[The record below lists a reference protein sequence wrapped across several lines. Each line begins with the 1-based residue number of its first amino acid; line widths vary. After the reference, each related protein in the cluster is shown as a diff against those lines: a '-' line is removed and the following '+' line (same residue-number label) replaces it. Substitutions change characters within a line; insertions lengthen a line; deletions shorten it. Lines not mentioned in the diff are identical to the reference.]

1 MANEAFNNQAFQ
13 QFLGE
18 RKLMGS
24 QCGSCQAL
32 YLPPRPLCPNCYAEA
47 MSWVELS
54 GQAELR
60 AFTVVS
66 IATTAMIEAGY
77 GRDNPYCAGIVQ
89 LDEGPSISAQ
99 ILGVDPKKPE
109 TIQIGT
115 PLRVAYIDR
124 GEGEEKKSFLA
135 FEANNDQ

>member
-13 QFLGE
+13 QFLGK

-24 QCGSCQAL
+24 KCGSCQAL

-54 GQAELR
+54 GRAELR
-60 AFTVVS
+60 AFTAVS

-89 LDEGPSISAQ
+89 LDEGPSMSAQ
-99 ILGVDPKKPE
+99 ILGVDPSQPE
-109 TIQIGT
+109 TIRIGT
-115 PLRVAYIDR
+115 PLRVAFIDR
-124 GEGEEKKSFLA
+124 GEGEGKNSFLA
-135 FEANNDQ
+135 FETVS